1 MSIFKRTQGNIITTN
16 LKINPEQMRSRNFK
30 ISDIID
36 HLCGHESHVVSGRAV
51 HKELFEVCINALNS
65 VSDETVFGANTHIAV
80 PSMGSVR
87 TLFYP
92 SCRIIQVNLTPNA
105 RLQRTSVRQ
114 LTTEEHECG
123 YKMRLT
129 KGAVAAIVIKI
140 ERMTDSSCF
149 ASWSFIS

>member
-1 MSIFKRTQGNIITTN
+1 MSIFKRTQGNVITTN
-16 LKINPEQMRSRNFK
+16 INVDSEYIRSQSFK
-30 ISDIID
+30 MADIIE

-51 HKELFEVCINALNS
+51 HKELFEVCINTLND
-65 VSDETVFGANTHIAV
+65 VSDDAVFESNRHVAV
-80 PSMGSVR
+80 PLKGCIR

-92 SCRIIQVNLTPNA
+92 SCRIIQVNLTPNS
-105 RLQRTSVRQ
+105 RLQRTNVRR

-123 YKMRLT
+123 YKMRLA